1 VGSEGAGKNSKR
13 NSQCLLTL
21 RHRGKLYANESAS
34 GLHGQLQFRQRAVN
48 ERDGNG
54 SFPDCG
60 SHAFH
65 VAGTNIAH
73 GEDSGK
79 ACFEHVGRTRSGPRE
94 RPRYAVQVAAS
105 ENEPFVVE
113 GETIR

>member
-1 VGSEGAGKNSKR
+1 M
-13 NSQCLLTL
+13 
-21 RHRGKLYANESAS
+21 
-34 GLHGQLQFRQRAVN
+34 N

-60 SHAFH
+60 SYAFH
-65 VAGTNIAH
+65 VAGADIAN

-79 ACFEHVGRTRSGPRE
+79 ACFEHVGRTCSGPRE
-94 RPRYAVQVAAS
+94 RPRCAVQIAAG
-105 ENEPFVVE
+105 EKEPFVVE

>member
-1 VGSEGAGKNSKR
+1 MEDFIPTG
-13 NSQCLLTL
+13 
-21 RHRGKLYANESAS
+21 SAS
-34 GLHGQLQFRQRAVN
+34 GLHEQLQFRQRAVN

-54 SFPDCG
+54 SFPDSG

-65 VAGTNIAH
+65 VAGANIAD
-73 GEDSGK
+73 GEDSWK

-94 RPRYAVQVAAS
+94 RPRCAVQVAAG

>member
-1 VGSEGAGKNSKR
+1 MAEGGGRGGWVK
-13 NSQCLLTL
+13 TL
-21 RHRGKLYANESAS
+21 YQRGQGADCTDK
-34 GLHGQLQFRQRAVN
+34 LQFRQRAVN

-60 SHAFH
+60 SYAFH
-65 VAGTNIAH
+65 VARANIAY

-79 ACFEHVGRTRSGPRE
+79 ACFEHVGRTCSGPRE
-94 RPRYAVQVAAS
+94 RPRCAVQVAAG

-113 GETIR
+113 GKTIL

>member
-1 VGSEGAGKNSKR
+1 MS
-13 NSQCLLTL
+13 LTVVEDFIPT
-21 RHRGKLYANESAS
+21 GSAS
-34 GLHGQLQFRQRAVN
+34 RLHGQLQFRQRAVN

-60 SHAFH
+60 SYAFH
-65 VAGTNIAH
+65 VARANIAH

-79 ACFEHVGRTRSGPRE
+79 ACFEHVGRTCSGPRE
-94 RPRYAVQVAAS
+94 LPRCVVQVAAG